1 MNSLNTVAYF
11 TAPQLSFSTRRRSRP
26 RRHLRKTDDNI
37 NSNNAYNPLSK
48 TSSFDGENINLVLD
62 FHQISIL
69 SSSSKSKLHH
79 FLSSAEQAYADLKT
93 VIALDDNGRLLVSC
107 RKSTLQ
113 FVGGVLLSGF
123 VLVFVFRVLVKLG
136 LGFRSRFRVK
146 KQSFVVRRDRSLG
159 GKEVVVAVGGGDD
172 GARLTR
178 NLKNGVLDNPLSEG
192 RDAGSGLTGR
202 VKRSYRLQR
211 MSEGKLPKWWP
222 GQVSTDRTLVV
233 DKEEYQ
239 REANRLIRA
248 IIDQRTHGQD
258 ILEDDIYR
266 LRRIC
271 RISGVRVSIDTI
283 NTRDSLYRTSV
294 DYILNACGRAL
305 RNSTTVEI
313 DGEDAREFI
322 AGLADNIGLENL
334 RAARMVSAAVA
345 ARTRSCFLQAWA
357 LEMQGNHSEALQE
370 LLKICHF
377 FQIFPPEES
386 SPELEMVARG
396 LEKLLKF
403 EHREILM
410 NMLTGVCSEES
421 HRSAAEAL
429 GLLHVLSHEGN
440 DDQHEE
446 SIHRC

>member
-1 MNSLNTVAYF
+1 MSSLNAVAYF
-11 TAPQLSFSTRRRSRP
+11 TAPQLSFSTRRRSRRH
-26 RRHLRKTDDNI
+26 RRHLRNDNN
-37 NSNNAYNPLSK
+37 NSSNTYNPLSK
-48 TSSFDGENINLVLD
+48 PSSFDGENINLVLD

-93 VIALDDNGRLLVSC
+93 VITLDDNGRLLVSC

-136 LGFRSRFRVK
+136 LGFSSRFRFQ
-146 KQSFVVRRDRSLG
+146 KQNFVVRRDRSLG
-159 GKEVVVAVGGGDD
+159 GKEVVVAVGRGDD
-172 GARLTR
+172 DARLTR
-178 NLKNGVLDNPLSEG
+178 NLKNRVLDNPLSEG
-192 RDAGSGLTGR
+192 RDAGSALTGR
-202 VKRSYRLQR
+202 VKRSYRVQR
-211 MSEGKLPKWWP
+211 MSEGKLPKWWSV
-222 GQVSTDRTLVV
+222 QVSADRTLVV

-258 ILEDDIYR
+258 IPEDDIYR

-294 DYILNACGRAL
+294 DYVLNACSRAL
-305 RNSTTVEI
+305 SNSTTVEI

-322 AGLADNIGLENL
+322 TGLADNIGLENI

-403 EHREILM
+403 EQREILM

-429 GLLHVLSHEGN
+429 GLLHVLSREGN

-446 SIHRC
+446 SINRY